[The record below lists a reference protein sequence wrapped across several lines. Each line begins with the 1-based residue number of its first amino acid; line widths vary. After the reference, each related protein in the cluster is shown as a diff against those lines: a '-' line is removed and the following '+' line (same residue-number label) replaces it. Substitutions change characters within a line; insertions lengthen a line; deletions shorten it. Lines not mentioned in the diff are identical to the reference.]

1 MEVKIDE
8 SQIGVVGKTPDNV
21 HENPSTPQKH
31 SVSGV

>member
-8 SQIGVVGKTPDNV
+8 SPMVVIGKTPDNV